1 MDVTGRNDR
10 SDIRRP
16 TAHIPQKSAQVTYF
30 VIVTNSKKSRLRKP
44 LVTNGLELFERS
56 LLICFSD
63 FKFGFCSPEGQ
74 NGKKLGAKA
83 VDKTKNAGFCP
94 AL

>member
-1 MDVTGRNDR
+1 MDVTVG
-10 SDIRRP
+10 SIGVISRRRTP
-16 TAHIPQKSAQVTYF
+16 DVLQKSAQVTYF
-30 VIVTNSKKSRLRKP
+30 VIVTNSKKTRVRKS

-63 FKFGFCSPEGQ
+63 FRFGFCSPERQ

-83 VDKTKNAGFCP
+83 VDKIKNAGFCP

>member
-1 MDVTGRNDR
+1 VLQAGRIGVI
-10 SDIRRP
+10 SGP
-16 TAHIPQKSAQVTYF
+16 IPNVLQKSAQVTSF
-30 VIVTNSKKSRLRKP
+30 VIVTNSKKSRVPKS

-63 FKFGFCSPEGQ
+63 FRFGFCSPERQ

-83 VDKTKNAGFCP
+83 VDKIKNAGFCP

>member
-1 MDVTGRNDR
+1 MLRAGRIGVI
-10 SDIRRP
+10 SGAP
-16 TAHIPQKSAQVTYF
+16 HPHVLQKSAQVNYF
-30 VIVTNSKKSRLRKP
+30 VIVTNSKKSRARKS
-44 LVTNGLELFERS
+44 LVTSGLELFEHS

>member
-1 MDVTGRNDR
+1 MGVTGRKDR
-10 SDIRRP
+10 SDIRGP
-16 TAHIPQKSAQVTYF
+16 IPNLLQKSAQVTSF
-30 VIVTNSKKSRLRKP
+30 VIVTNSKKSRVPKS

-63 FKFGFCSPEGQ
+63 FRFGFCSPERQ

-83 VDKTKNAGFCP
+83 VDKIKNAGFCP

>member
-1 MDVTGRNDR
+1 MGVTGRKDR
-10 SDIRRP
+10 SDIRGP
-16 TAHIPQKSAQVTYF
+16 IPNVLQKSAQVTSF
-30 VIVTNSKKSRLRKP
+30 VIVTNSKKSTVRKS

-83 VDKTKNAGFCP
+83 VDKIKNAGFCP

>member
-1 MDVTGRNDR
+1 MDVTGRKDR
-10 SDIRRP
+10 SDIRCP
-16 TAHIPQKSAQVTYF
+16 TPHVLQKSAQVTSF
-30 VIVTNSKKSRLRKP
+30 VIVTNSKKSRVPKS

-63 FKFGFCSPEGQ
+63 FRFGFCSPERQ

-83 VDKTKNAGFCP
+83 VDKIKNAGFCP